1 VTRVNLARLGA
12 AARVHRVVF
21 LANRRYHAITTAQL
35 RLINHLVVLKLL
47 GNRPIPFS
55 HAILHLLRVEILL
68 MEGLPNVE
76 LLLHVEQ
83 GVVEITV
90 IPFQNVAMEL
100 YENIVLAMI
109 VS

>member
-1 VTRVNLARLGA
+1 
-12 AARVHRVVF
+12 
-21 LANRRYHAITTAQL
+21 
-35 RLINHLVVLKLL
+35 
-47 GNRPIPFS
+47 
-55 HAILHLLRVEILL
+55 

-100 YENIVLAMI
+100 YENIVPAMI